1 MAGGQ
6 PQEVAHTREQRAPRR
21 RRLLPPAP
29 PPMLRRCALG
39 VMRLGRCAFWE
50 MRLGS
55 VCILGRCA
63 PMPIRT
69 ARRTV
74 PLRTARS
81 RPPSSSTQPT
91 VPMTTH
97 PTGEETICSHTIHC
111 CCCCGHTIHRQSR
124 DLAGAPRS
132 VRVCSL
138 MPFVHVAWL
147 PKVPHKPAIVA
158 PRILLTTL
166 RIPYADLPDC
176 CSAERGGR
184 SDHQG
189 HDKCQEC

>member
-1 MAGGQ
+1 
-6 PQEVAHTREQRAPRR
+6 
-21 RRLLPPAP
+21 
-29 PPMLRRCALG
+29 
-39 VMRLGRCAFWE
+39 MRLGRDAAWE
-50 MRLGS
+50 MRL
-55 VCILGRCA
+55 LGDAAWERMYTREMCA
-63 PMPIRT
+63 DAHPNGASDGPFAHSALSSSIELHT
-69 ARRTV
+69 TDGAGDD
-74 PLRTARS
+74 
-81 RPPSSSTQPT
+81 PPSKKPS
-91 VPMTTH
+91 VH
-97 PTGEETICSHTIHC
+97 RKNSHEPVHI
-111 CCCCGHTIHRQSR
+111 IHRLSR